1 MANSKQFQSFL
12 GLALMLSLLS
22 FTPTPTWASC
32 KNSGG
37 SVGGHRV
44 GSQVSGGSVT
54 VCAAAVAVTP
64 ARTAIVKTLSKP
76 QAKPAAKPVVKLA
89 PAKKVVF
96 RRTQLVPRPAPKTS
110 TTVVVKAKAKSKTKV
125 LTKPGSKNV
134 TAASINFVPAS
145 VVASVYPSNQLGVG
159 QLATFATSAAVHY
172 RSGKL
177 MSLPTEVRFTP
188 VLVAWDIGGTDAN
201 GSSASFAFDAAGTHS
216 VSVKVTYEV
225 AYRVRGSANW
235 ILEPDTIAVTDDL
248 FVEVTDSA
256 DYEETDSNPAPRRV
270 LLVGEDCKARP
281 EAFGC
286 S

>member
-1 MANSKQFQSFL
+1 
-12 GLALMLSLLS
+12 MLSLLS
-22 FTPTPTWASC
+22 FTPTPTWAAC

-37 SVGGHRV
+37 NVGGHRV

-54 VCAAAVAVTP
+54 VCAAAVVVTP

-110 TTVVVKAKAKSKTKV
+110 AKVVVKVKAKTKTKTKV

-134 TAASINFVPAS
+134 TAASINFVPAP

-159 QLATFATSAAVHY
+159 QLATFATSVAVHF

-188 VLVAWDIGGTDAN
+188 VLVAWDIGGTDAT
-201 GSSASFAFDAAGTHS
+201 GSSASFAFDVAGTHS

-225 AYRVRGSANW
+225 AYRVRGSVNW

-248 FVEVTDSA
+248 FVEVSDSA
-256 DYEETDSNPAPRRV
+256 DYEATDSNPAPRRV
-270 LLVGEDCKARP
+270 LLVGEDCTARP
-281 EAFGC
+281 GAFGC